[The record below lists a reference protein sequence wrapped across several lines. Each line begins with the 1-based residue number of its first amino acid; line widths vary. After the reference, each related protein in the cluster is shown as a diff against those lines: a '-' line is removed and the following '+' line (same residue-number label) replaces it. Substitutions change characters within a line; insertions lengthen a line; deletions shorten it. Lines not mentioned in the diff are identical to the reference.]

1 MDLEDRFI
9 RRALRVAAGAGIV
22 LLLSGASTVA
32 AEATIPHPPP
42 AVTEAV
48 KELDSAWEQAPL
60 SFTKALFI
68 EAPASGYG
76 LYTPRADAVFSP
88 SAPIIVY
95 LEPVGYSRSR
105 DDDRYR
111 IALHA
116 DYEVR
121 TSKGQVL
128 VSQQDF
134 AAIGTTAYSPLR
146 EFQTNLRFTFEGL
159 QAGDY
164 VLMIRLKDDA
174 TGKVGEIELPFTVGP
189 AQAQNPQQ

>member
-1 MDLEDRFI
+1 MQSIAPPQKQRAAGFLVATGRRYMDLEDRFI

-76 LYTPRADAVFSP
+76 LYTPRA
-88 SAPIIVY
+88 
-95 LEPVGYSRSR
+95 
-105 DDDRYR
+105 
-111 IALHA
+111 
-116 DYEVR
+116 
-121 TSKGQVL
+121 
-128 VSQQDF
+128 
-134 AAIGTTAYSPLR
+134 
-146 EFQTNLRFTFEGL
+146 
-159 QAGDY
+159 
-164 VLMIRLKDDA
+164 
-174 TGKVGEIELPFTVGP
+174 
-189 AQAQNPQQ
+189 